1 MIKSIKKIFSYF
13 VALMT
18 IVSSVSFGSLGF
30 ANAAVASSVVAGDLI
45 KASGQA
51 VYYYAANGKRYVF
64 PNEKTYFTWYKD
76 FSSVKTIT
84 DAELAAISIGGNVT
98 YRAGTRLIKITTDPK
113 VYAVSPTGILHW
125 VESEAVA
132 KSLYGDNWAT
142 RIDDV
147 PDPFFVNYTVGSSV
161 ATAAHPNGQVVNYTG
176 DANYYLVWDGQK
188 RKFASQ
194 TVLDANKIDTAF
206 AILTTISYPAGA
218 DVTAAETLV
227 ADTVSTS
234 VAPVTG
240 SLQVSL
246 ANDTPAG
253 VTVTKN
259 ASSVK
264 LAKFK
269 VDVASG
275 TATVTSLTIHRV
287 GVGSSSDFSNVYLY
301 DASGNRLTTGRTIN
315 SQTHQATFSG
325 LSVSVAAGVS
335 VYLYVYGDFSTPSS
349 TGGQHAIEILDAG
362 SVVVNDGVTVS
373 GTFPVRGNS
382 FTVGSSSSGRLDVL
396 KGTTPGNPTV
406 GSKEVE
412 ISNFKMTA
420 NTNDIRVEAIT
431 LYQAG
436 SVTNAD
442 VTNLKLYQGTTL
454 VASSAAVTSGG
465 RIVLN
470 LDTPYV
476 IPNGTT
482 RIFSLKADL
491 AGRASRTIRTYVEYT
506 TDVHAIDVVYGTG
519 AAICIGNAA
528 TDGGCTAASQGSF
541 DGGTSS
547 EYMEV
552 TTQGGALTNAYNGP
566 ATQNIAKGKQG
577 VVLYRFALTSENAIE
592 VRNIRFSIDKAT
604 GSGATCYVNGTG
616 TGTALDGTDYFR
628 AIKIKNEDTGAT
640 VMGPTEFSTSL
651 ADASTGS
658 GTITLSDTFNMTA
671 GQTLNLAITADLSNS
686 EDVAGEFYG
695 NNDCGYKVTLG
706 SSGTVFGASD
716 VRIVDTGEFLDVT
729 KIVPNASVTG
739 NQQNVKSSSLTI
751 SLAGSPS
758 TGTIV
763 KKQQGIPVAGLVFTA
778 GAQSSVI
785 VNSVT
790 LTCQAALSTSGNAFA
805 SAGAL
810 AACDE
815 RVTSLSIWKD
825 GAQVGVAKAPDT
837 TAGTAQISNMNLTI
851 AAGGSTSLEVRA
863 SFSSTA
869 STTSP
874 YDQISV
880 GIGAIGDVSAQ
891 DGDANTVTP
900 SLAAAVI
907 ANATGASP
915 SVKQTIMN
923 SGTITYNSDAHPSS
937 SIVVAGK
944 DVWVPF
950 ASYKATAQYE
960 AVELDRVAVL
970 ASSTAGSAA
979 SDNAALSVIAIAS
992 AGVVKGQDI
1001 LSSGAT
1007 GTKDID
1013 LTNNKITVPKDGSVS
1028 FQLWAKLSAVQASST
1043 VSGATTGVHRS
1054 GVLPALGLDHAQ
1066 ITGEWDSNYYDSAN
1080 IRATGIASGERVY
1093 ASTTNAAHG
1102 NNMVTRKSKPIVTK
1116 QALSSTTLANI
1127 DQDLIKF
1134 QVAADSA
1141 GTIALKQVVFSL
1153 AKGSATTLSNF
1164 RVRRGSSDMA
1174 LADFAVNY
1182 SSTTGVE
1189 TDVEAG
1195 TIAANQASGQIV
1207 VSFTNEETVSGS
1219 GNVYT
1224 LHATVAGA
1232 ASGQNVALSFYRDA
1246 NAPIV
1251 TGYLTSDFAV
1261 SPLATSTEIF
1271 TIDVAS
1277 AASSTPASPT
1287 RFYAGTFLW
1296 SDNSEVPHSSALG
1309 TSAGSRDWT
1318 NDVYVEDI
1326 SQTQSLSL

>member
-76 FSSVKTIT
+76 FSAVKTIT

-194 TVLDANKIDTAF
+194 TALDANKIDTAF
-206 AILTTISYPAGA
+206 AILTTVSYPAGA
-218 DVTAAETLV
+218 DVAAAETLV

-325 LSVSVAAGVS
+325 LSVAVTAGVS

-362 SVVVNDGVTVS
+362 SVVVNDGVVVS

-406 GSKEVE
+406 GAKDVE

-436 SVTNAD
+436 SITNAD
-442 VTNLKLYQGTTL
+442 VTNLKLYQGSTL
-454 VASSAAVTSGG
+454 VASSAVITSAG

-482 RIFSLKADL
+482 RIFSLKADT
-491 AGRASRTIRTYVEYT
+491 AGRADRTIRTYVEYT
-506 TDVHAIDVVYGTG
+506 TDVHAVDVVYGTG

-528 TDGGCTAASQGSF
+528 TDGGCTAVSQGSF

-547 EYMEV
+547 EYIEV

-577 VVLYRFALTSENAIE
+577 VVLYRFALTSENNIE
-592 VRNIRFSIDKAT
+592 VRNIRFSIDKSAGT
-604 GSGATCYVNGTG
+604 LCYVVGTG

-628 AIKIKNEDTGAT
+628 SIKIKNEDTGAT
-640 VMGPTEFSTSL
+640 IMGPTEFSTSL

-671 GQTLNLAITADLSNS
+671 GQTLNLAITADLANS
-686 EDVAGEFYG
+686 EDVTGEFYG
-695 NNDCGYKVTLG
+695 SDDCGYKVTLG
-706 SSGTVFGASD
+706 SSGVVFGASD
-716 VRIVDTGEFLDVT
+716 VRIVDTGEFLAVS

-739 NQQNVKSSSLTI
+739 NQQNVKSSSLSI
-751 SLAGSPS
+751 ALAGSPS

-778 GAQSSVI
+778 GAQSPVI

-790 LTCQAALSTSGNAFA
+790 LTCQAQLVSLGAAFGGV
-805 SAGAL
+805 GAL
-810 AACDE
+810 ANCDE

-825 GAQVGVAKAPDT
+825 GVQVGVAKAPDT
-837 TAGTAQISNMNLTI
+837 TLGTAQISNMNLTI
-851 AAGGSTSLEVRA
+851 AAGGSTSLVVQA

-880 GIGAIGDVSAQ
+880 GIASTGNVSAQ
-891 DGDANTVTP
+891 DNDANTVTP
-900 SLAAAVI
+900 TLAAAVI
-907 ANATGASP
+907 ANATGAAP

-937 SIVVAGK
+937 AIVVAGK

-960 AVELDRVAVL
+960 AVVLDRIAVL

-979 SDNAALSVIAIAS
+979 SDNSALTVVAIAS

-1001 LSSGAT
+1001 LSSGAS

-1028 FQLWAKLSAVQASST
+1028 FQVWAKLSATQASST
-1043 VSGATTGVHRS
+1043 VSGATSGVHRS
-1054 GVLPALGLDHAQ
+1054 GMLPAMGLKDSL
-1066 ITGEWDSNYYDSAN
+1066 ITGEWDANYYTSAN
-1080 IRATGIASGERVY
+1080 IRATGLASGERVY

-1141 GTIALKQVVFSL
+1141 GSVALKQVTFSL
-1153 AKGSATTLSNF
+1153 SKGSATTLSNF
-1164 RVRRGSSDMA
+1164 RVRRGSSDMT
-1174 LADFAVNY
+1174 LADFAVTY
-1182 SSTTGVE
+1182 TSSTRE
-1189 TDVEAG
+1189 DHDVESG
-1195 TIAANQASGQIV
+1195 TIAAIQSAGYIT

-1232 ASGQNVALSFYRDA
+1232 ASGQNVSLSFYRDA

-1251 TGYLTSDFAV
+1251 TGYLTSNFAV
-1261 SPLATSTEIF
+1261 SPLATSTDIYSV
-1271 TIDVAS
+1271 DVGVAP
-1277 AASSTPASPT
+1277 SSTPASPT

-1296 SDNSEVPHSSALG
+1296 SDNSEVPHSSAVG

>member
-194 TVLDANKIDTAF
+194 TALDANKIDTAF
-206 AILTTISYPAGA
+206 AILTTVSYPAGT
-218 DVTAAETLV
+218 DVAAAETLI

-269 VDVASG
+269 VDAASG

-287 GVGSSSDFSNVYLY
+287 GVGSPSDFSNVYLY

-406 GSKEVE
+406 GAKDVE

-436 SVTNAD
+436 SITNAD
-442 VTNLKLYQGTTL
+442 VTNLKLYQGSTL

-491 AGRASRTIRTYVEYT
+491 AGRADRTIRTYVEYT
-506 TDVHAIDVVYGTG
+506 TDVHAVDVVYGTG

-528 TDGGCTAASQGSF
+528 TDGGCTAVSQGSF

-547 EYMEV
+547 EYIEV

-577 VVLYRFALTSENAIE
+577 VTLYRFALTSENAIE
-592 VRNIRFSIDKAT
+592 VRNIRFSIDKSAGT
-604 GSGATCYVNGTG
+604 LCYVIGTG

-628 AIKIKNEDTGAT
+628 SIKIKNEDTGAT
-640 VMGPTEFSTSL
+640 VMGPTELSTSL

-658 GTITLSDTFNMTA
+658 GTITLSDTFNMAA
-671 GQTLNLAITADLSNS
+671 GQTLNLAITADLANS
-686 EDVAGEFYG
+686 EDATGEFYG
-695 NNDCGYKVTLG
+695 SDDCGYKVTLG
-706 SSGTVFGASD
+706 SSGTIFGASD
-716 VRIVDTGEFLDVT
+716 VRIVDTGEFLAVT
-729 KIVPNASVTG
+729 KIVPNASVAG
-739 NQQNVKSSSLTI
+739 NQQNVKSSSLSI
-751 SLAGSPS
+751 ALAGSPS

-763 KKQQGIPVAGLVFTA
+763 KKQQGVPVAGMVFTA

-790 LTCQAALSTSGNAFA
+790 LTCQAALSTSGNAFS

-825 GAQVGVAKAPDT
+825 GVQVGVAKAPDT
-837 TAGTAQISNMNLTI
+837 TLGTAQISNMNLTI

-880 GIGAIGDVSAQ
+880 GIASTGNVSAQ
-891 DGDANTVTP
+891 DSDANTVTP
-900 SLAAAVI
+900 SLGAAVI
-907 ANATGASP
+907 TNATGASP

-923 SGTITYNSDAHPSS
+923 SGTVTYNSDAHPSS
-937 SIVVAGK
+937 AIVVAGK

-950 ASYKATAQYE
+950 ASYKVTAQYE
-960 AVELDRVAVL
+960 SVELDRIAVF

-979 SDNAALSVIAIAS
+979 SDNAALTAVAIAS
-992 AGVVKGQDI
+992 GGVVKGQDI
-1001 LSSGAT
+1001 LSSGAS

-1028 FQLWAKLSAVQASST
+1028 FQLWAKVSDIKASST
-1043 VSGATTGVHRS
+1043 VSGATSGVHRS
-1054 GVLPALGLDHAQ
+1054 GMLPAMGLKDSL
-1066 ITGEWDSNYYDSAN
+1066 ITGDWDANYYTSAN
-1080 IRATGIASGERVY
+1080 IRATGLASGERVY

-1164 RVRRGSSDMA
+1164 RVRRGSTDMA

-1182 SSTTGVE
+1182 SSTTGDE
-1189 TDVEAG
+1189 SDVEAG
-1195 TIAANQASGQIV
+1195 TIATNQASGSVI
-1207 VSFTNEETVSGS
+1207 VSFTNEETISGS

-1232 ASGQNVALSFYRDA
+1232 ASGQNVTLTFYRDA
-1246 NAPIV
+1246 AAPIV
-1251 TGYLTSDFAV
+1251 TGYLTSNFAV
-1261 SPLATSTEIF
+1261 SPLTTSTAIF
-1271 TIDVAS
+1271 SIDVGA

-1287 RFYAGTFLW
+1287 KFYAGTFLW